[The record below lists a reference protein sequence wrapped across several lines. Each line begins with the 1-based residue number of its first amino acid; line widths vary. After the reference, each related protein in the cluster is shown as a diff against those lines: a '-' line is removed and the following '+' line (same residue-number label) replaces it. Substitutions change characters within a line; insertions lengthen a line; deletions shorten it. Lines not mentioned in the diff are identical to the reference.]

1 MSMRFS
7 VASEGNLVPGAA
19 PATSAA
25 GGDKHNGNHDDEDN
39 STGDENSLHD

>member
-7 VASEGNLVPGAA
+7 VASEGNLVPDAA
-19 PATSAA
+19 PAVPAA
-25 GGDKHNGNHDDEDN
+25 GSGKHNGKHDDEDD